1 LNNQQLNEHSGDAM
15 DGFEALIGKAPA
27 FESLLRSARMVAV
40 TEVAI
45 LIMGETGTGKE
56 LMAQAIH
63 RRSRRADKPFVAINC
78 AALPE
83 GLAESELF
91 GHRRGA
97 FSGATNDHM
106 GRFRAAE
113 GGTVFLDE
121 INELSPAIQA
131 KLLRFLETGECQS
144 VGETRSHQS
153 DVRILAATNC
163 DLNQRIQEGRFRQ
176 DLYYRLHVVPLELPP
191 LREREGDLERL
202 LKYFCIHFSQRHGL
216 TPPSFSKATVRAL
229 RLYPWPGNVREL
241 RNFCERMVVLLP
253 GQMIEPTNLPLD
265 IRQGPNLPAEKAIK
279 PLITL
284 PDDGLELERLEIEL
298 IHQAITKAKGN
309 RSKAARLLGLSRDTL
324 CYRMQKY
331 AIQTH

>member
-1 LNNQQLNEHSGDAM
+1 M
-15 DGFEALIGKAPA
+15 DGFDALIGRAPA
-27 FESLLRSARMVAV
+27 FESLLRSARMVAA
-40 TEVAI
+40 TEVTA
-45 LIMGETGTGKE
+45 LIIGETGTGKE

-63 RRSRRADKPFVAINC
+63 AGSQRAGKSFMAINC

-97 FSGATNDHM
+97 FSGAVNDHL

-113 GGTVFLDE
+113 GGTVLLDE

-131 KLLRFLETGECQS
+131 KLLRFLESGECQA
-144 VGETRSHQS
+144 VGDTRTHYC
-153 DVRILAATNC
+153 DVRVIAATNC

-191 LREREGDLERL
+191 LREREGDLNRL
-202 LKYFCIHFSQRHGL
+202 LKHFCAHFSQRHGL
-216 TPPSFSKATVRAL
+216 TSPNFTSAAL
-229 RLYPWPGNVREL
+229 RVLNAYSWPGNVREL

-253 GQMIEPTNLPLD
+253 GQTIEPQNLPFDVRGGLS
-265 IRQGPNLPAEKAIK
+265 LPAVKETK

-284 PDDGLELERLEIEL
+284 PESGLELERVEMEL
-298 IHQAITKAKGN
+298 IHQAIAKAQGN
-309 RSKAARLLGLSRDTL
+309 RSRAARLLGISRDTL

-331 AIQTH
+331 AIQTR

>member
-1 LNNQQLNEHSGDAM
+1 M

-27 FESLLRSARMVAV
+27 FESLLRSARMVAA
-40 TEVAI
+40 TEVAV

-56 LMAQAIH
+56 LMARAIH
-63 RRSRRADKPFVAINC
+63 KESRRADKPFIAINC

-97 FSGATNDHM
+97 FSGATNDHL

-121 INELSPAIQA
+121 INELAAPIQA

-144 VGETRSHQS
+144 IGETRSHHS
-153 DVRILAATNC
+153 DVRVLAATNC
-163 DLNQRIQEGRFRQ
+163 DLRQRIEEGRFRQ
-176 DLYYRLHVVPLELPP
+176 DLYYRLHVVPLILPP
-191 LREREGDLERL
+191 LREREGDLERI
-202 LKYFCIHFSQRHGL
+202 LKHFCIYFSQRHGL
-216 TPPSFSKATVRAL
+216 TPPSFSKTAL
-229 RLYPWPGNVREL
+229 RTLRFYPWPGNVREL

-253 GQMIEPTNLPLD
+253 GQMIEPDNLPLD
-265 IRQGPNLPAEKAIK
+265 IRQGPNLPAEKELQ
-279 PLITL
+279 PLLTL
-284 PDDGLELERLEIEL
+284 PDGGLELEQLEIEL
-298 IHQAITKAKGN
+298 IHQAIAKAKGN

-331 AIQTH
+331 AIQTF

>member
-1 LNNQQLNEHSGDAM
+1 M
-15 DGFEALIGKAPA
+15 DGFDVLIGKAPA
-27 FESLLRSARMVAV
+27 FESLLRSARMVAA
-40 TEVAI
+40 TEVTV

-56 LMAQAIH
+56 LMAEAIH
-63 RRSRRADKPFVAINC
+63 AESRRANKTFAAINC

-83 GLAESELF
+83 SLAESELF

-97 FSGATNDHM
+97 FSGATHDHL

-121 INELSPAIQA
+121 VNELSAGIQA
-131 KLLRFLETGECQS
+131 KLLRFLESGECQA
-144 VGETRSHQS
+144 VGDTRTHHC
-153 DVRILAATNC
+153 DVRVIAATNC
-163 DLNQRIQEGRFRQ
+163 DLNQHIKEGRFRQ

-191 LREREGDLERL
+191 LRQREGDINQL
-202 LKYFCIHFSQRHGL
+202 LKHFCASFAQHHGL
-216 TPPSFSKATVRAL
+216 VPPNFNSAAL
-229 RLYPWPGNVREL
+229 RVLNTYPWPGNVREL

-253 GQMIEPTNLPLD
+253 GQTITPQNLPFDVRGGL
-265 IRQGPNLPAEKAIK
+265 NLPTEKETQ

-284 PDDGLELERLEIEL
+284 PESGLELERVEMEL
-298 IHQAITKAKGN
+298 IHQAIARAKGN
-309 RSKAARLLGLSRDTL
+309 RSKAARLLGISRDTL

>member
-1 LNNQQLNEHSGDAM
+1 M

-27 FESLLRSARMVAV
+27 FESLLRSARMVAA
-40 TEVAI
+40 TEVAV

-56 LMAQAIH
+56 LMARAIH
-63 RRSRRADKPFVAINC
+63 KESRRADKPFIAINC

-97 FSGATNDHM
+97 FSGATNDHL

-121 INELSPAIQA
+121 INELSAPIQA

-144 VGETRSHQS
+144 VGETRSHHS
-153 DVRILAATNC
+153 DVRVLAATNC
-163 DLNQRIQEGRFRQ
+163 DLKQRIEEGRFRQ
-176 DLYYRLHVVPLELPP
+176 DLYYRLHVVPLILPS

-202 LKYFCIHFSQRHGL
+202 LKHFCIYFSQRHGL
-216 TPPSFSKATVRAL
+216 TPPSFSKTALRTL

-253 GQMIEPTNLPLD
+253 GQMIEPANLPLD
-265 IRQGPNLPAEKAIK
+265 IRQGPNLPAEKELQ
-279 PLITL
+279 PLLTL
-284 PDDGLELERLEIEL
+284 PDGGLELEQLEIEL
-298 IHQAITKAKGN
+298 IHQAIAKAKGN

-324 CYRMQKY
+324 CYRMRKY
-331 AIQTH
+331 AIQTF

>member
-1 LNNQQLNEHSGDAM
+1 M
-15 DGFEALIGKAPA
+15 DGFDALIGKAPA

-40 TEVAI
+40 TEVTA
-45 LIMGETGTGKE
+45 LIIGETGTGKE

-63 RRSRRADKPFVAINC
+63 AGSQRASKPFTAINC

-97 FSGATNDHM
+97 FSGAINDHL

-113 GGTVFLDE
+113 GGTVLLDE

-131 KLLRFLETGECQS
+131 KLLRFLESGECQA
-144 VGETRSHQS
+144 VGDTRTHYC
-153 DVRILAATNC
+153 DVRIIAATNC

-176 DLYYRLHVVPLELPP
+176 DLYYRLHVVPLEIPP
-191 LREREGDLERL
+191 LREREGDINRL
-202 LKYFCIHFSQRHGL
+202 LKHFCTYFSQRHEL
-216 TPPSFSKATVRAL
+216 TSPHFNIAALRAL
-229 RLYPWPGNVREL
+229 NTYRWPGNVREL

-253 GQMIEPTNLPLD
+253 GKTIEPQNLPFDVRGDLS
-265 IRQGPNLPAEKAIK
+265 LPTAKEAK

-284 PDDGLELERLEIEL
+284 PESGLELEQVEMEL
-298 IHQAITKAKGN
+298 IHQAITRAQGN
-309 RSKAARLLGLSRDTL
+309 RSRAARLLGISRDTL